1 MRAMLKQAETLLAAA
16 VVGRAACDLLN
27 KLATTTDGSG

>member
-1 MRAMLKQAETLLAAA
+1 MRAMLKQPETLLAAA
-16 VVGRAACDLLN
+16 VGRAPCDLLN